1 MGELVL
7 AAKITHVPSIYLSEQ
22 PGPAQGTRQNAI
34 DGLKELGRRAADR
47 GCDTYVVLDVHWA
60 VTIGFHLNANER
72 HAGEYTSHELP
83 HFINGLAYEY
93 PGDPEL
99 ATLIGEQAEADGLQA
114 RVHQYPGLALEYGT
128 LIPMRHMN
136 PGARMRVLP
145 VACNENASMEEQAAF
160 GKAIR
165 RAIESS
171 DRKAAVLA
179 SGSMSHEF
187 APNRV
192 ADQKRNEI
200 TDEFNRQVDLRVVE
214 LWEQA
219 RWEEFLAMFPSY
231 AVRCFGE
238 LRMADT
244 AMLVGVLGWEDYRGK
259 ADVVTEYF
267 PSTGTGQINVEFPRG

>member
-1 MGELVL
+1 MGELVQ

-22 PGPAQGTRQNAI
+22 PGPAQGTRQQAI
-34 DGLKELGRRAADR
+34 DGLKELGRRAAER
-47 GCDTYVVLDVHWA
+47 GADTYVVLDVHWA

-83 HFINGLAYEY
+83 HFINGLTYEY

-99 ATLIGEQAEADGLQA
+99 AKLIGEHAEADGLQI
-114 RVHQYPGLALEYGT
+114 RVDQYPGLALEYGT

-136 PGARMRVLP
+136 LDGTMRVLP

-160 GKAIR
+160 GKAVR
-165 RAIESS
+165 RAIEAS

-187 APNRV
+187 APNRL

-214 LWEQA
+214 LWEQG
-219 RWEEFLAMFPSY
+219 RFEEFLAMFPSY
-231 AVRCFGE
+231 AERCHGE
-238 LRMADT
+238 QNMADT
-244 AMLVGVLGWEDYRGK
+244 AMLLGVLGWEAYRGK

-267 PSTGTGQINVEFPRG
+267 PSTGTGQINVEFAVA

>member
-1 MGELVL
+1 MGKVIQ

-22 PGPAQGTRQNAI
+22 PGPTQGIRQHAI
-34 DGLKELGRRAADR
+34 DGLKELGRRAAER
-47 GCDTYVVLDVHWA
+47 GCDTFVVLDVHWA

-83 HFINGLAYEY
+83 HFINGLTYEY

-99 ATLIGEQAEADGLQA
+99 AKLIGEHGEADGLHM

-136 PGARMRVLP
+136 PEGKIRVLP
-145 VACNENASMEEQAAF
+145 VACNENASMEEQTAF
-160 GKAIR
+160 GRAIR
-165 RAIESS
+165 RAVDAS
-171 DRKAAVLA
+171 DRKVSVLA

-187 APNRV
+187 APNKV

-214 LWEQA
+214 LWEQG
-219 RWEEFLAMFPSY
+219 RIEEFLAMCPSY
-231 AVRCFGE
+231 AERCYGE
-238 LRMADT
+238 QRMADT
-244 AMLVGVLGWEDYRGK
+244 AMLFGALGWDEYRGK
-259 ADVVTEYF
+259 AETITPYF
-267 PSTGTGQINVEFPRG
+267 PSTGTGQINIEFPVG

>member
-22 PGPAQGTRQNAI
+22 PGPAEGTRQNAI

-47 GCDTYVVLDVHWA
+47 GCDSFVVLDVHWA
-60 VTIGFHLNANER
+60 VTIGFHVNANER

-83 HFINGLAYEY
+83 HFINGLSYEY
-93 PGDPEL
+93 RGDPEL
-99 ATLIGEQAEADGLQA
+99 AKAIGEQGEADGLQM
-114 RVHQYPGLALEYGT
+114 RVHQFPGLSLEYGT

-136 PGARMRVLP
+136 PEGKMRVLP

-165 RAIESS
+165 AAIEAS

-187 APNRV
+187 APNRL

-200 TDEFNRQVDLRVVE
+200 TDEFNRQVDLHVIE
-214 LWEQA
+214 LWQQG
-219 RWEEFLAMFPSY
+219 RFEEFLAMFPSY
-231 AVRCFGE
+231 AERCRGE
-238 LRMADT
+238 QRMADS
-244 AMLVGVLGWEDYRGK
+244 AMLFGVLGWDSYEGK

-267 PSTGTGQINVEFPRG
+267 PSTGTGQINVEFPVG

>member
-22 PGPAQGTRQNAI
+22 PGPTQGIRQSAI

-83 HFINGLAYEY
+83 HFINGLAYEH

-99 ATLIGEQAEADGLQA
+99 ARLIGEHAQADGLQV
-114 RVHQYPGLALEYGT
+114 RVHQYPGLTLEYGT

-136 PGARMRVLP
+136 AGARMRVLP

-171 DRKAAVLA
+171 DRRAAVLA

-214 LWEQA
+214 LWEQG
-219 RWEEFLAMFPSY
+219 RWEEFLAMFASY

-238 LRMADT
+238 QRMADT

-267 PSTGTGQINVEFPRG
+267 PSTGTGQINVEFPIG

>member
-22 PGPAQGTRQNAI
+22 PGPAEGTRQNAI

-47 GCDTYVVLDVHWA
+47 GCDSFVVLDVHWA
-60 VTIGFHLNANER
+60 VTIGFHVNANER

-83 HFINGLAYEY
+83 HFINGLTYEY
-93 PGDPEL
+93 RGDPEL
-99 ATLIGEQAEADGLQA
+99 AKAIGEQGEAEGLQM
-114 RVHQYPGLALEYGT
+114 RVHQFPGLSLEYGT

-136 PGARMRVLP
+136 PEGKMRVLP

-165 RAIESS
+165 AAIEAS

-187 APNRV
+187 APNRL

-200 TDEFNRQVDLRVVE
+200 TDEFNRQVDLRVIE
-214 LWEQA
+214 LWQQG
-219 RWEEFLAMFPSY
+219 RFEEFLAMFPSY
-231 AVRCFGE
+231 AERCHGE
-238 LRMADT
+238 QRMADS
-244 AMLVGVLGWEDYRGK
+244 AMLFGVLGWDAYRGK
-259 ADVVTEYF
+259 ANVVTEYF
-267 PSTGTGQINVEFPRG
+267 PSTGTGQINVEFPVG

>member
-22 PGPAQGTRQNAI
+22 PGPAQGTRQHAI
-34 DGLKELGRRAADR
+34 DGLRELGRRAAER
-47 GCDTYVVLDVHWA
+47 GCDCFVVLDVHWA
-60 VTIGFHLNANER
+60 VTIGFHVNANER

-83 HFINGLAYEY
+83 HFINGLSYEY
-93 PGDPEL
+93 RGDPEL
-99 ATLIGEQAEADGLQA
+99 AKAIGEQGEADGLQM
-114 RVHQYPGLALEYGT
+114 RVHQFPGLSLEYGT

-136 PGARMRVLP
+136 PEGAMRVLP

-165 RAIESS
+165 TAIEAG
-171 DRKAAVLA
+171 DRKVAVLA

-187 APNRV
+187 APNKL

-214 LWEQA
+214 LWQQG
-219 RWEEFLAMFPSY
+219 RWEEFIGMFPSY
-231 AVRCFGE
+231 AERCHGE
-238 LRMADT
+238 QRMADS
-244 AMLVGVLGWEDYRGK
+244 AMLFGVLGWDGYRGK

-267 PSTGTGQINVEFPRG
+267 PSTGTGQINVEFPVA

>member
-22 PGPAQGTRQNAI
+22 PGPAQGSRQEAI

-47 GCDTYVVLDVHWA
+47 GCDSFVVLDVHWA
-60 VTIGFHLNANER
+60 VTIGFHVNANER

-83 HFINGLAYEY
+83 HFINGLTYEY
-93 PGDPEL
+93 RGDPEL
-99 ATLIGEQAEADGLQA
+99 AKAIGEQGESDGLQM

-136 PGARMRVLP
+136 PKGTMRVLP

-165 RAIESS
+165 AAIEAS

-187 APNRV
+187 APNKL

-200 TDEFNRQVDLRVVE
+200 TDEFNRQVDLRVIE
-214 LWEQA
+214 LWQQG
-219 RWEEFLAMFPSY
+219 RFEEFFGMFPSY
-231 AVRCFGE
+231 AERCHGE
-238 LRMADT
+238 QRMADS
-244 AMLVGVLGWEDYRGK
+244 AMLFGVLGWDAYRGK

-267 PSTGTGQINVEFPRG
+267 PSTGTGQINVEFPVG